1 MKSVVLGTLLS
12 VIFFSGCASIMH
24 GTRQPVTFSSQP
36 SEAQVYLDG
45 ELKGVTPLTL
55 DLKRGQYE
63 SMTISKEGYKPQNRE
78 IGDSIDPIF
87 WGNIV
92 IGGVVGSSTD
102 AGTGAMYQYDPNS
115 YFIQLEKTN

>member
-1 MKSVVLGTLLS
+1 MGSLVAA
-12 VIFFSGCASIMH
+12 IFFSGCASVMH

-45 ELKGVTPLTL
+45 ELKGVTPITI
-55 DLKRGQYE
+55 DLERGKY
-63 SMTISKEGYKPQNRE
+63 SSLTISKEGYATQNKA
-78 IGDSIDPIF
+78 IGDKIDPIF
-87 WGNIV
+87 WGNII

-115 YFIQLEKTN
+115 YFIELQKTN